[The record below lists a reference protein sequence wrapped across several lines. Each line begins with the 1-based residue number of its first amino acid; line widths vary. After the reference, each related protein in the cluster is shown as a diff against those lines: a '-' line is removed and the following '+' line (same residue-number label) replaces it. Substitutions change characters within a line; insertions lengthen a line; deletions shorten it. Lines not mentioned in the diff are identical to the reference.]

1 MPVDLTL
8 EIRAGTSWA
17 DSVLSAVQ
25 SFYSAPPSR
34 TDTFLLNLLLM
45 SAINGTLV
53 FFQLGLW
60 FYNNR
65 VFIYFACLWTSMY
78 AK

>member
-25 SFYSAPPSR
+25 SDLTRHPRAGHIPAEFAVNVCYKWYSCILPAWPVV
-34 TDTFLLNLLLM
+34 L
-45 SAINGTLV
+45 
-53 FFQLGLW
+53 
-60 FYNNR
+60 
-65 VFIYFACLWTSMY
+65 
-78 AK
+78 